1 MVKSW
6 LGRALAL
13 AGLLLAGLALAGCA
27 SGPVASEFT
36 LRPAVISPNAD
47 GTDDVTQISYR
58 LSRSASVS
66 IYLIDDKGERHY
78 FRQDSRRA
86 YSSEAYQVQFGGAID
101 GRLLPDGHY
110 TVVLEAKDDYGH
122 TTRLEQPLTIEGG
135 DPVPLKIENLS
146 ISPNLFTPNRDGIS
160 DRVTIGYYLN
170 KDASRVD
177 VYLVDSKGTR
187 YPVPE
192 DKIRKAGAKGPH
204 EHDYDGGVD
213 LGAQPPPDGVY
224 TVVVEAEDYVG
235 NKDRVSGP
243 LSIVS
248 GGVPQVEIVNA
259 AAQWSAPIVKL
270 GDTLSFT
277 CTVRNIGTVPVRT
290 KGPEPGTVYSM
301 DDNFNSLQQ
310 PEEPGI
316 FRVGLDYEG
325 NSAGRQYPFRW
336 QLGCD
341 DELTVI
347 DGQKYL
353 MPGQTVTVRGS
364 VIINEKMVRVAPYF
378 WIGLIH
384 ENVWIVMDKVQY
396 QQITVEF

>member
-1 MVKSW
+1 MRGW
-6 LGRALAL
+6 LGRGLAV
-13 AGLLLAGLALAGCA
+13 AGLVLLGLALAGCD
-27 SGPVASEFT
+27 SGPVASGFA
-36 LRPAVISPNAD
+36 LRPATISPNAD

-58 LSRSASVS
+58 LSRSANVS
-66 IYLIDDKGERHY
+66 IYLVDGQGRRHY
-78 FRQDSRRA
+78 FRQESRRA
-86 YSSEAYQVQFGGAID
+86 YAKEPYQVQFGGAID
-101 GRLLPDGHY
+101 GRLLPDGQY
-110 TVVLEAKDDYGH
+110 TAVLEARDDRGRM
-122 TTRLEQPLTIEGG
+122 TRLEQPLTISGG
-135 DPVPLKIENLS
+135 DPTPLKLENLS

-160 DRVTIGYYLN
+160 DRVTISYYLS
-170 KDASRVD
+170 KDARQVD

-192 DKIRKAGAKGPH
+192 DKIRKMGAKGSH
-204 EHDYDGGVD
+204 AHDYDGGVD

-224 TVVVEAEDYVG
+224 TVVVEAEDFVG
-235 NKDRVSGP
+235 NKDRLEGK

-259 AAQWSAPIVKL
+259 AAEWSAPVVKL

-277 CTVRNIGTVPVRT
+277 CTVRNIGTVAVRT

-301 DDNFNSLQQ
+301 DDNFNSLKQ

-336 QLGCD
+336 QLGSD
-341 DELTVI
+341 EELTEI
-347 DGQKYL
+347 NGQKYL

-364 VIINEKMVRVAPYF
+364 VVINEKTVRVAPYF
-378 WIGLIH
+378 WLGLIH
-384 ENVWIVMDKVQY
+384 ENVWIVMDRVQY